1 MPVEVASC
9 QALSPP
15 SGPVGLHLSHSYQG
29 LLGCDS
35 GCSAV
40 ASWMSEGV
48 GSGPTPRHQVSLAHP
63 SQQRRPTSEPCSS
76 GTLVLCPRRAETAQW
91 CGRAS
96 LSFLFCSLPFP
107 HNLAVGWKRRDSNSG
122 KADPRPPCAVV
133 KTLPTPAVV
142 YTALGV
148 FPRDGLEFL
157 LRVLLFSLSPVRWP
171 FLAFEVCQQIKET
184 IYYKY

>member
-15 SGPVGLHLSHSYQG
+15 SGPAELRLSCSYQD
-29 LLGCDS
+29 LLGSDL
-35 GCSAV
+35 GCSVV
-40 ASWMSEGV
+40 ASWLPEGV

-91 CGRAS
+91 CGQAS
-96 LSFLFCSLPFP
+96 LSFLFCSPPFP
-107 HNLAVGWKRRDSNSG
+107 HDLAVRWKRRDSNSG
-122 KADPRPPCAVV
+122 KGDPRPPRAGV
-133 KTLPTPAVV
+133 KTLPRPAVV

-157 LRVLLFSLSPVRWP
+157 LRVLLFSLSPVKQEGGP
-171 FLAFEVCQQIKET
+171 FLPFKYV
-184 IYYKY
+184 YK